1 MSRRP
6 VLGGL
11 RDRCH
16 FESNYALSYC
26 TKRTER
32 LESIDNVISFFSRL
46 YSVKTVNSIMYSRID
61 FTLPIQRSCM
71 VEHGVPFNENYLHI
85 DSSGHKVG
93 GKMPLSSSSA
103 TLVHF
108 DSLFSTPSFLPFP
121 LPPSVNI
128 NRRKIKQGKEILA
141 IDQLNAQI
149 LVLE

>member
-1 MSRRP
+1 
-6 VLGGL
+6 
-11 RDRCH
+11 
-16 FESNYALSYC
+16 
-26 TKRTER
+26 
-32 LESIDNVISFFSRL
+32 
-46 YSVKTVNSIMYSRID
+46 
-61 FTLPIQRSCM
+61 M